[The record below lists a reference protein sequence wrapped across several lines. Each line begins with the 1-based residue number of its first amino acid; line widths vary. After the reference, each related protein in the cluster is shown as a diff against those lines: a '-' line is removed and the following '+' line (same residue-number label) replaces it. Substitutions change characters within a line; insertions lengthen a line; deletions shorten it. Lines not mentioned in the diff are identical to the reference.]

1 MPSFPRSSGAAWAPV
16 GPGDITS
23 VFPSFPRGTQG
34 RARKQRPV
42 ILRDAKVPSVT
53 ETRGRQ
59 EGNGTV
65 PGRARVLIERRWT
78 GDVNR
83 YLDTERYSFVSE
95 DFIYLVLASIFL
107 LCILLLMPR
116 RPLQLRPLVTTAPAT
131 PLSLARGRG
140 ASELFRGPDASIW
153 DRRGPV
159 TWAPCGSS
167 GQKSPHCPSGLPA
180 PGTPP
185 TGLCPRSGGGGSL
198 KA

>member
-1 MPSFPRSSGAAWAPV
+1 M
-16 GPGDITS
+16 
-23 VFPSFPRGTQG
+23 FPSFPRGTQG

-42 ILRDAKVPSVT
+42 TLRDAKVPSVT

-167 GQKSPHCPSGLPA
+167 GQKSPPVPTVPVASLPPGPLPLDSALGLGEEA
-180 PGTPP
+180 
-185 TGLCPRSGGGGSL
+185 
-198 KA
+198 A

>member
-1 MPSFPRSSGAAWAPV
+1 M
-16 GPGDITS
+16 
-23 VFPSFPRGTQG
+23 FPSFPRGTQG

-42 ILRDAKVPSVT
+42 TLRDAKVPSVT

-83 YLDTERYSFVSE
+83 YLDTEKYSFVSE

-107 LCILLLMPR
+107 LCVLLLMPR

-153 DRRGPV
+153 DRRGSLRLLRAEISPV
-159 TWAPCGSS
+159 PTVPVASLPPGPLPLDSAL
-167 GQKSPHCPSGLPA
+167 GLGEEA
-180 PGTPP
+180 
-185 TGLCPRSGGGGSL
+185 
-198 KA
+198 A